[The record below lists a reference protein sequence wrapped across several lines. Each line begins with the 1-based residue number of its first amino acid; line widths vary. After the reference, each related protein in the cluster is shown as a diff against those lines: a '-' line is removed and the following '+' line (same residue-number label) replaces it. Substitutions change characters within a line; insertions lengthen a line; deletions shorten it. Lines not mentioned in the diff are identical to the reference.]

1 MPGKEEMLAFY
12 QSGQD
17 GEAGPG
23 QPLLTPQGVDAGE
36 RIPRTQ
42 NKPAFYL
49 QVPLQTLSKVLGE
62 SEWLS
67 GGGLLGVRRD

>member
-1 MPGKEEMLAFY
+1 MLLPGKEEMLAFY
-12 QSGQD
+12 QSGQG

-23 QPLLTPQGVDAGE
+23 QPLLTPQGE

-49 QVPLQTLSKVLGE
+49 QVLLQTLSKVLGE
-62 SEWLS
+62 EWVAGRPAGSEK
-67 GGGLLGVRRD
+67 GCIED